1 MLIVRDIFTAKP
13 GQASKLAKLFREIAT
28 GLEWKNARVM
38 TDLVSNMHT
47 VVLETQFENLSE
59 FENEMKGYSQGP
71 KAAEMMEKMKGY
83 NDMYYK
89 GKREIFQVTE

>member
-13 GQASKLAKLFREIAT
+13 GQASKLARLFREIT
-28 GLEWKNARVM
+28 TELDWKNSRVM

-47 VVLETQFENLSE
+47 VVLETQFESLAA
-59 FENEMKGYSQGP
+59 FEEEMKGYSKGP
-71 KAAEMMEKMKGY
+71 NAEKMAEKMKGY